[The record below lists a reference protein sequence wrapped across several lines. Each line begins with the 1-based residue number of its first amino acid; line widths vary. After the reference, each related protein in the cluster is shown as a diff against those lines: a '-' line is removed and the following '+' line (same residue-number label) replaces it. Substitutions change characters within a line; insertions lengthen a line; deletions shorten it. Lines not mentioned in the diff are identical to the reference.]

1 MNKMKNKEKELNQSD
16 ELVTVAI
23 HTYEKAQ
30 ILKTI
35 LEANDIP
42 AIINSVDLIQPNPEG
57 TFRVRI
63 RKSDLQE
70 ALSIIENI
78 DLSYDEKTDE
88 EKIADKGKE
97 IRNEILVPVDFSNSS
112 MKASEF
118 AFRLAK
124 DLNCDIKL
132 MHVFFSPYYPI
143 SMPFGESYAVQPPD
157 EELYRDIRGRMEK
170 EMDKWIDKLNEKI
183 AAGELPEISFSPILL
198 EGLPEEEIII
208 YSKKMRPMAIVMGT
222 RGASQKDIDLI
233 GSVTAEVIEG
243 CKTPVFAIPD
253 QAPPKYL
260 SEMKNLGFLTNFRER
275 ELVAFD
281 RMMKFIGK
289 YPIKVYLVHVNKK
302 EDMWN
307 EIKLSGIRNFLE
319 KRYPSLEMDYE
330 LIDKADESLEEV
342 IDKFVREKNIDIL
355 AMSSSRRNIFARM
368 FNPGLARRMLF
379 HSQTPLL
386 VLK

>member
-1 MNKMKNKEKELNQSD
+1 MKNKEKELNQKD

-30 ILKTI
+30 ILKSI
-35 LEANDIP
+35 LEANGIP
-42 AIINSVDLIQPNPEG
+42 AVITSVDIIQPNPAG
-57 TFRVRI
+57 SFRVRI
-63 RKSDLQE
+63 KESDLPE
-70 ALSIIENI
+70 ALSIIENT
-78 DLSYDEKTDE
+78 DLSYVEKIDE
-88 EKIADKGKE
+88 EKVKNKDKE
-97 IRNEILVPVDFSNSS
+97 IKNEILVPTDFSNSS
-112 MKASEF
+112 MKACEF

-124 DLNCDIKL
+124 DLDCEIKL
-132 MHVFFSPYYPI
+132 MHVFFSPYYPV
-143 SMPFGESYAVQPPD
+143 SMPFGESYAVLPPD
-157 EELYRDIRGRMEK
+157 EELYLDVRERMEK
-170 EMDKWIDKLNEKI
+170 EMKKWVDILNEKI
-183 AAGELPEISFSPILL
+183 AAEELPKITFTYILQ
-198 EGLPEEEIII
+198 EGLPEEEIIN
-208 YSKKMRPMAIVMGT
+208 YSKKMHPMAIVMGT

-233 GSVTAEVIEG
+233 GSVTAEVIDG

-260 SEMKNLGFLTNFRER
+260 SEMKKLGFLTNFRER
-275 ELVAFD
+275 EFVAFD

-307 EIKLSGIRNFLE
+307 EIKLAGIRNFLE
-319 KRYPSLEMDYE
+319 KKYPSLETDYK
-330 LIDKADESLEEV
+330 LIDKVDEPLEVV
-342 IDKFVREKNIDIL
+342 IDRFVRENDIDML